1 MSARGF
7 FVTGTDTGVGKTYVA
22 CALLRAFAA
31 RGLSVVGMK
40 PVVTGAAMDEHGAI
54 TRWDDVDALTAA
66 STVQAP
72 VSLVRPYAFEP
83 ALAPHIAAARAG
95 TSIEL
100 ARIAAAFCT
109 LSAMAELAVVEGIGG
124 FRVPLNAEEDT
135 ADLAS
140 LLGLPV
146 ILVVGL
152 RLGCLSHA
160 LLTAEAVAAQGLR
173 LAGWVANRLD
183 PQMPAFA
190 DNVAALEARLPAPLL
205 GVLPYAPG
213 DASAAAAILA
223 TSRHLDDLLR

>member
-1 MSARGF
+1 MSAHGV

-31 RGLSVVGMK
+31 RGRSVVGMK
-40 PVVTGAAMDEHGAI
+40 PVVTGASRDGPGAI
-54 TRWDDVDALTAA
+54 ARWDDVDALAAA
-66 STVQAP
+66 SSVQAP
-72 VSLVRPYAFEP
+72 VSLVSPYAFEP
-83 ALAPHIAAARAG
+83 PLAPHIAAARAG

-100 ARIAAAFCT
+100 ARLAAAFCT
-109 LSAMAELAVVEGIGG
+109 LSAMAELTVVEGIGG

-160 LLTAEAVAAQGLR
+160 LLTAEAVTAQGLR
-173 LAGWVANRLD
+173 LAGWVANSLD
-183 PQMPAFA
+183 PHMAA
-190 DNVAALEARLPAPLL
+190 LEDNVGALEARLPAPML

-213 DASAAAAILA
+213 DAGAAAAILA
-223 TSRHLDDLLR
+223 CGRHFDCLIR